1 MRIPKPV
8 FVIIIVAL
16 SLSIVAL
23 SVIGIA
29 FGLKSCSPI
38 KNGSSESSKGEML
51 KLVLSP
57 VDPGLATESKLDET
71 KSALESRLDKTG
83 INDYYVRVSDGE
95 IIIEVPAEGSP
106 LNELENIESLIA
118 DNLLEFRPGDSFLD
132 ATLDKN
138 GDIVRKNP
146 TGETA
151 EKVLLDSSD
160 IDKAEA
166 KYGELNLN
174 GSEEPYVEIVF
185 NEKGKERFTE
195 ATREYMGKKISIW
208 MDSVMITAPTVNSV
222 ISDGKAIISGN
233 LTGESAKE
241 LADKIN
247 SQPLALT
254 LKLIESDVTK

>member
-1 MRIPKPV
+1 M
-8 FVIIIVAL
+8 
-16 SLSIVAL
+16 
-23 SVIGIA
+23 
-29 FGLKSCSPI
+29 
-38 KNGSSESSKGEML
+38 
-51 KLVLSP
+51 
-57 VDPGLATESKLDET
+57 
-71 KSALESRLDKTG
+71 
-83 INDYYVRVSDGE
+83 
-95 IIIEVPAEGSP
+95 
-106 LNELENIESLIA
+106 
-118 DNLLEFRPGDSFLD
+118 
-132 ATLDKN
+132 
-138 GDIVRKNP
+138 
-146 TGETA
+146 
-151 EKVLLDSSD
+151 LDSSD